1 MFFNGDYGNNYQ
13 FDNYNFSSIMDNDE
27 DLDRYFD
34 RLHLNDFP
42 LLSITDENDENDSNF
57 QFSHNYNT
65 VPSPINDTNQSNQE
79 TAPRTR
85 AVHNINFN
93 IKNNKRVKD
102 KIFVVK
108 KVNKNLGRKRANS
121 AHKNDDD
128 KDVHTKYSDDNIR
141 KVITRKLSNHIK
153 TYENNLLKKSH
164 NSNLKSLELFKVNS
178 SFINVHKKED
188 FLALLDTPTKDLLS
202 NEVSKKYLESKKDN
216 NKIAISKILGQNDKT
231 LNYSL
236 DLTFEDMLHIYI
248 SKKRKSIFKDFPYIE
263 KDMEIMKAKGHD
275 ENYVNKYKFYAEH
288 FREKIQDI
296 DGRKRRRNENED

>member
-1 MFFNGDYGNNYQ
+1 MFFNDDYENNYQ

-34 RLHLNDFP
+34 RVHLNNFP
-42 LLSITDENDENDSNF
+42 LLSITDENDSNF

-65 VPSPINDTNQSNQE
+65 VPSPINDNNQSNQE

-85 AVHNINFN
+85 AVHNININ

-102 KIFVVK
+102 KIFDVK

-164 NSNLKSLELFKVNS
+164 NSNLKSLELLKVNS

-188 FLALLDTPTKDLLS
+188 FLALLDTPTKDLFS
-202 NEVSKKYLESKKDN
+202 NEVSTKYLESKKDN
-216 NKIAISKILGQNDKT
+216 NKITISKILEQNDKT

-248 SKKRKSIFKDFPYIE
+248 SKKRNAIFKDFPYIE

-288 FREKIQDI
+288 FRDKIEEI

>member
-1 MFFNGDYGNNYQ
+1 MFFNDNYENNYQ

-34 RLHLNDFP
+34 RVHLNDFP
-42 LLSITDENDENDSNF
+42 LLSITDENDINF

-65 VPSPINDTNQSNQE
+65 VPSPINNTNQSNQE

-85 AVHNINFN
+85 AVHNININ

-141 KVITRKLSNHIK
+141 KVITRNLSNHIK
-153 TYENNLLKKSH
+153 TYENNLLKNSQ
-164 NSNLKSLELFKVNS
+164 NSNLKSLQLFKVNS

-188 FLALLDTPTKDLLS
+188 FLALLDIPTQDLFS
-202 NEVSKKYLESKKDN
+202 NEVSKRYLEN
-216 NKIAISKILGQNDKT
+216 Q
-231 LNYSL
+231 
-236 DLTFEDMLHIYI
+236 
-248 SKKRKSIFKDFPYIE
+248 
-263 KDMEIMKAKGHD
+263 
-275 ENYVNKYKFYAEH
+275 
-288 FREKIQDI
+288 
-296 DGRKRRRNENED
+296 

>member
-1 MFFNGDYGNNYQ
+1 MFFNDDYENNYQ

-34 RLHLNDFP
+34 RVHLNDFP
-42 LLSITDENDENDSNF
+42 LFPITDENEENDGNEENDSIFPSFYTLNG
-57 QFSHNYNT
+57 
-65 VPSPINDTNQSNQE
+65 VPSPLNDTNQSNQE

-85 AVHNINFN
+85 AVHNININ

-102 KIFVVK
+102 KIFDVK

-141 KVITRKLSNHIK
+141 KVITRKLSDHIK

-188 FLALLDTPTKDLLS
+188 FLTLLDTPTKDLFS
-202 NEVSKKYLESKKDN
+202 NEVSTKYLESKKDN
-216 NKIAISKILGQNDKT
+216 NKITISKILEQNDKT

-236 DLTFEDMLHIYI
+236 DLTFEDMLHIYVN
-248 SKKRKSIFKDFPYIE
+248 KKRNAIFKDFPYRARYGDYE
-263 KDMEIMKAKGHD
+263 S
-275 ENYVNKYKFYAEH
+275 
-288 FREKIQDI
+288 
-296 DGRKRRRNENED
+296 KRS

>member
-1 MFFNGDYGNNYQ
+1 MFFNDDYENNYQ

-34 RLHLNDFP
+34 RVHLNNFP
-42 LLSITDENDENDSNF
+42 LLSITDENDSNF

-85 AVHNINFN
+85 AVHNININ

-102 KIFVVK
+102 KIFAVK

-141 KVITRKLSNHIK
+141 KVITRKLSDHIK

-178 SFINVHKKED
+178 SLINVHKKED
-188 FLALLDTPTKDLLS
+188 FLTLLDTPTKDLFS
-202 NEVSKKYLESKKDN
+202 NEVSTKYLESKKDN
-216 NKIAISKILGQNDKT
+216 NKITISKILEQNDKT

-248 SKKRKSIFKDFPYIE
+248 SKKRNAIFKDFPYIE
-263 KDMEIMKAKGHD
+263 QDMEIMKAKGHD

-288 FREKIQDI
+288 FRKKIEDI
-296 DGRKRRRNENED
+296 DGRKRRRKENEE